1 MASSTG
7 LVWKVALGVFLGG
20 SSLLLA
26 TCGVLAV
33 AGHALEQEQERAGK
47 ELARQLERAYSEIP
61 LPTASINDV
70 RNKREA
76 ANRAAARKELP
87 PGHRCI
93 NGQTFR
99 RVENGW
105 VQVSSTCTP

>member
-20 SSLLLA
+20 SALLLA
-26 TCGVLAV
+26 TCGVLGV
-33 AGHALEQEQERAGK
+33 AGHAAMKQQERAG
-47 ELARQLERAYSEIP
+47 EALARQMYPEVPMAEL
-61 LPTASINDV
+61 

-76 ANRAAARKELP
+76 AERAAKPKELA

-99 RVENGW
+99 HVENGW
-105 VQVSSTCTP
+105 VQVSSSCTP

>member
-20 SSLLLA
+20 SALLLA
-26 TCGVLAV
+26 TCGVLGA
-33 AGHALEQEQERAGK
+33 AGHAAMKQQERAG
-47 ELARQLERAYSEIP
+47 EALARQMYPEVPMAE
-61 LPTASINDV
+61 V

-76 ANRAAARKELP
+76 AERAAKPKELA

-105 VQVSSTCTP
+105 VQVSSSCTP

>member
-20 SSLLLA
+20 SALLLA
-26 TCGVLAV
+26 TCGVLGV
-33 AGHALEQEQERAGK
+33 AGNAAMKEQERAG
-47 ELARQLERAYSEIP
+47 EALARQLYPEVPIEE
-61 LPTASINDV
+61 V
-70 RNKREA
+70 RSKREA
-76 ANRAAARKELP
+76 AERAARPKTLP

-105 VQVSSTCTP
+105 VQISSTCTP

>member
-20 SSLLLA
+20 SALLLA
-26 TCGVLAV
+26 TCGVLGV
-33 AGHALEQEQERAGK
+33 AGNAAMKEQQRAG
-47 ELARQLERAYSEIP
+47 EALARQMYPEVPIGE
-61 LPTASINDV
+61 V

-76 ANRAAARKELP
+76 AERAARPKGLP

-99 RVENGW
+99 RIENGW

>member
-1 MASSTG
+1 MASSAG

-20 SSLLLA
+20 SALLLA
-26 TCGVLAV
+26 TCGVLGL
-33 AGHALEQEQERAGK
+33 AGNAAMKEQERAG
-47 ELARQLERAYSEIP
+47 EALARQMYPEVPIGE
-61 LPTASINDV
+61 V
-70 RNKREA
+70 RSKREA
-76 ANRAAARKELP
+76 AERAARSKGLP

-99 RVENGW
+99 RIENGW